1 MFKSK
6 RNLPHIYPKGAIF
19 FITFRLRNSIPLEV
33 LRKINYKKEVAILA
47 IRQNKKLSEIEK
59 REAIYI
65 EEKRFFG
72 KYDKV
77 LEMYAANEDFLKNP
91 EIAQIVAKK
100 IHEYDGK
107 HYDLIA
113 YCIMPNHV
121 HLLFDTANY
130 ENTNISQTMKLIKGG
145 SAYLCNRKLQRK
157 GHFWQEESYDHYVR
171 NTKELENIIRY
182 IVQNPVKA
190 GLVEDWE
197 KWEFTYWKD

>member
-1 MFKSK
+1 MLESK

-33 LRKINYKKEVAILA
+33 LKKMRYEKEITILA

-59 REAIYI
+59 REAVYI
-65 EEKRFFG
+65 EEKRFFR
-72 KYDKV
+72 KYDKA
-77 LEMYAANEDFLKNP
+77 LEMYAANEDFLENP

-107 HYDLIA
+107 YYDLIA

-157 GHFWQEESYDHYVR
+157 GNFWQEESYDHYVR
-171 NTKELENIIRY
+171 NAKELENIIRY

>member
-1 MFKSK
+1 MLESK
-6 RNLPHIYPKGAIF
+6 RNLPHIYPKGATF
-19 FITFRLRNSIPLEV
+19 FITFRLKNSIPLEV
-33 LRKINYKKEVAILA
+33 LKKMRNKKEVEILA
-47 IRQNKKLSEIEK
+47 IRQDKKLSELEK
-59 REAIYI
+59 KRAVYI

-77 LEMYAANEDFLKNP
+77 LEAYTANEDFLKNP

-107 HYDLIA
+107 YYDLIA

-121 HLLFDTANY
+121 HILIDTANY
-130 ENTNISQTMKLIKGG
+130 ENTSISQTMKLIKGG

-157 GHFWQEESYDHYVR
+157 GHFWQDESYDHYVR
-171 NTKELENIIRY
+171 NAKELENIIRY

-197 KWEFTYWKD
+197 KWEFTYWKA